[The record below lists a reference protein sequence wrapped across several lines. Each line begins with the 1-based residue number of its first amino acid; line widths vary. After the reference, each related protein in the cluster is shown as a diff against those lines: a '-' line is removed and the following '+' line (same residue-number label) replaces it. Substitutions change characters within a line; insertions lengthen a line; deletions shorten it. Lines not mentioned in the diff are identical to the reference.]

1 METMRIVRL
10 GVIIFLCQELSCG
23 FADESSCLPGFESEL
38 LVFKVHRDHLHR
50 GKRLGR
56 ITFNTCDGRTRTL
69 FQSVD
74 KRFDVNMDGVLSL
87 KRPVTLH
94 EGHKVFSVHAWDSS
108 GKKHTAFVRVERA
121 HNHEE
126 HHMDTEVNTT
136 PQMESLSDFP
146 VLTFPKSSSGLKRRK
161 RGWVIP
167 PFNEPENSKGPFPK
181 KLAQIKSDYAK
192 ETRMVYSITG
202 EGVDL
207 DPKGLFTIEKLTGNL
222 FVTQKLDR
230 EKKASYRLIVHA
242 VAAEVDIKET
252 PMEVIVHVIDQNDN
266 NPVFTQNPF
275 SGHVPEAAK
284 KDFEFMKVTAT
295 DADEP
300 DNDNSDVRYSIISQD
315 PPSPKLKMFDINTVT
330 GGIRVIETGLD
341 REKYSRYTL
350 VIRAADMAGEGR
362 STTGTA
368 VITVTDSNNKA
379 PQFEYSS
386 GRKGGCIIPP
396 FNEPENSKGPF
407 PKKLVQI
414 KSDYAKETRMVYSI
428 TGEGA
433 DLEPKG
439 LFTIEKFSGNLFVT
453 QKLDREKKASYRLV
467 VHAVAAEV
475 NIRETPMEVIV
486 SVIDQNDNNPVFTQ
500 NPFSGHVPE
509 AAKKDFEFMKVTATD
524 ADEPDNDNS
533 DVRYSI
539 ISQDPPLPKLKM
551 FDINTVTGGIRV
563 IETGLDRE
571 KYSRYTLVIRAADM
585 AGEGRSTTGT
595 AVITVTD
602 SNNKA
607 PQFEYSSGRK
617 GGCIIPP
624 FNEPENSKGPFP
636 KKLVQINSDFAK
648 ETRMVYSITGEGA
661 DLEPKGLFTIEKL
674 TANLFVTQKLDRE
687 KKASYRLIVHAVAA
701 DDARLKEAP
710 MEVIVNVIDQNDNSP
725 VFTQNPFSG
734 HVPEAAKKDFEFMK
748 VTATDADEPDNDNSD
763 VRYSIISQDPPL
775 PKLKMFDINTVTGGI
790 RVIETG
796 LDREKYSR
804 YTLVIRAADMAG
816 EGRSTTGTA
825 VITVT
830 DSNNKAPQFE
840 YSSSSF
846 GLKRR
851 NGGWIIPPF
860 NEPEN
865 SKGPFPKKL
874 VQIKSDYAKETRMVY
889 SITGEGVDLEPKGL
903 FTIDKFSGNL
913 FVTQKLDREHKA
925 SYRLVV
931 HAVAADDARLR
942 EAPMEVIVNVID
954 QNDNSPVFTQNP
966 FSGHVPEA
974 AKKDFEFMKVTATD
988 ADEPDND
995 NSDVRYTILSQDPP
1009 LPKPKMFDINT
1020 VTGGIRVIETG
1031 LDREKYS
1038 RYTLVIRAADMA
1050 GEGRSTTGTAVITV
1064 TDSNNKAPQF
1074 EYSSSSFGLKRRKRG
1089 WVIPDLNEPEN
1100 SKGPF
1105 PKKLVQIKSDYAK
1118 ETRMVYSI
1126 TGEGADLDP
1135 KGLFTIDKFSGNL
1148 FVTQKLDREHK
1159 ASYRL
1164 IAHSVAAEVD
1174 IKEVPMEVIV
1184 HVIDQNDNNPVFTQ
1198 NPFSGHVPEAAP
1210 KDYEFMKVTA
1220 TDADEPDNDNSDVRY
1235 SIISQDPPS
1244 PKPKMFDINTV
1255 TGGIRVIE
1263 TGLDREKYSR
1273 YTLVIRAADMA
1284 GEGRSTTGT
1293 AVITVTD
1300 SNDNAPQFEY
1310 TTYTASVPENKVGA
1324 VVAKMSVTDD
1334 DEPGSAAWSTK
1345 YRIVDGD
1352 KNGFFNVSTGPSQL
1366 EGIITTAKPLDFEK
1380 TKQYILSVIVEN
1392 DEPFVGSLPTS
1403 TATVTVNVEDVNEP
1417 PVFIP
1422 NEKVIFK
1429 PEDLP
1434 VDSELVTYTATDPD
1448 TGKSQK
1454 ITYKIANDP
1463 AGWLNVNQET
1473 GVIKVRSPMD
1483 RESNFVKDDKYRA
1496 IILAIDN
1503 DEFPATGT
1511 ATLIITLEDV
1521 NDNAP
1526 SINEGSI
1533 KTCNRDPVPVLLS
1546 ITDKDAYPNSAP
1558 FSVETQGDTSKN
1570 WTAVMNGTAT
1580 GIELRLST
1588 PLEPGQ
1594 YNVTLR
1600 VYDQQRLYQDHFVQ
1614 ASVCDC
1620 TGQDIHCSDVV
1631 KNALVPLSGVLGI
1644 LAAILVLLLLLVLLL
1659 MFLRWKR
1666 GSKEEPLIP
1675 EDDLR
1680 DNIYYYDEEGGGED
1694 DRDYDLSVLHRGLDN
1709 KPNVF
1714 RNDEAPTFLPAPQ
1727 YRPRPAN
1734 PEEIGTFIDDNLN
1747 AADNDPTAPPYDSLL
1762 VFDYEGGG
1770 SEASSLSSLH
1780 SSSSGADQDYDFLN
1794 DWGPRF
1800 KKLADMYG
1808 GED

>member
-851 NGGWIIPPF
+851 
-860 NEPEN
+860 
-865 SKGPFPKKL
+865 
-874 VQIKSDYAKETRMVY
+874 
-889 SITGEGVDLEPKGL
+889 
-903 FTIDKFSGNL
+903 
-913 FVTQKLDREHKA
+913 
-925 SYRLVV
+925 
-931 HAVAADDARLR
+931 
-942 EAPMEVIVNVID
+942 
-954 QNDNSPVFTQNP
+954 
-966 FSGHVPEA
+966 
-974 AKKDFEFMKVTATD
+974 
-988 ADEPDND
+988 
-995 NSDVRYTILSQDPP
+995 
-1009 LPKPKMFDINT
+1009 
-1020 VTGGIRVIETG
+1020 
-1031 LDREKYS
+1031 
-1038 RYTLVIRAADMA
+1038 
-1050 GEGRSTTGTAVITV
+1050 
-1064 TDSNNKAPQF
+1064 
-1074 EYSSSSFGLKRRKRG
+1074 KRG

-1164 IAHSVAAEVD
+1164 IAHSVGPDLD
-1174 IKEVPMEVIV
+1174 IKEAPMEVIV
-1184 HVIDQNDNNPVFTQ
+1184 NVIDQNDNNPVFTQ

-1235 SIISQDPPS
+1235 SIISQDPPL
-1244 PKPKMFDINTV
+1244 PNPNMFDINSV
-1255 TGGIRVIE
+1255 TGGIRVIG

>member
-903 FTIDKFSGNL
+903 FTIEKLTGNL
-913 FVTQKLDREHKA
+913 FVTQ
-925 SYRLVV
+925 S
-931 HAVAADDARLR
+931 
-942 EAPMEVIVNVID
+942 
-954 QNDNSPVFTQNP
+954 
-966 FSGHVPEA
+966 
-974 AKKDFEFMKVTATD
+974 
-988 ADEPDND
+988 
-995 NSDVRYTILSQDPP
+995 
-1009 LPKPKMFDINT
+1009 
-1020 VTGGIRVIETG
+1020 
-1031 LDREKYS
+1031 LDREKK
-1038 RYTLVIRAADMA
+1038 
-1050 GEGRSTTGTAVITV
+1050 
-1064 TDSNNKAPQF
+1064 DS
-1074 EYSSSSFGLKRRKRG
+1074 Y
-1089 WVIPDLNEPEN
+1089 I
-1100 SKGPF
+1100 
-1105 PKKLVQIKSDYAK
+1105 
-1118 ETRMVYSI
+1118 
-1126 TGEGADLDP
+1126 
-1135 KGLFTIDKFSGNL
+1135 
-1148 FVTQKLDREHK
+1148 
-1159 ASYRL
+1159 L

>member
-874 VQIKSDYAKETRMVY
+874 VQIKSDFAKETRMVY

-903 FTIDKFSGNL
+903 FTIEKLTGNL
-913 FVTQKLDREHKA
+913 FVTQ
-925 SYRLVV
+925 S
-931 HAVAADDARLR
+931 
-942 EAPMEVIVNVID
+942 
-954 QNDNSPVFTQNP
+954 
-966 FSGHVPEA
+966 
-974 AKKDFEFMKVTATD
+974 
-988 ADEPDND
+988 
-995 NSDVRYTILSQDPP
+995 
-1009 LPKPKMFDINT
+1009 
-1020 VTGGIRVIETG
+1020 
-1031 LDREKYS
+1031 LDREKK
-1038 RYTLVIRAADMA
+1038 
-1050 GEGRSTTGTAVITV
+1050 
-1064 TDSNNKAPQF
+1064 DS
-1074 EYSSSSFGLKRRKRG
+1074 Y
-1089 WVIPDLNEPEN
+1089 I
-1100 SKGPF
+1100 
-1105 PKKLVQIKSDYAK
+1105 
-1118 ETRMVYSI
+1118 
-1126 TGEGADLDP
+1126 
-1135 KGLFTIDKFSGNL
+1135 
-1148 FVTQKLDREHK
+1148 
-1159 ASYRL
+1159 L